1 MIEKFPQIVG
11 GYWAILCVVIVMVIG
26 WYILML
32 AKDGWETKNLKSV
45 FSGMAGWVLTIIF
58 GVVIAIPLIGW
69 MLNELLEIVPQHEA
83 VQLVQKSVTETAR
96 FTVDIVDGDNT
107 ITLPDVSPERS
118 RDPNIIIQ
126 KDGSSPQQNTPPQ
139 DGTDNDVYQEYLRNY
154 YNQNGT
160 PSQSINEPLG
170 GVHPGQQ
177 PGNQPQTTAPP
188 ITSSQSYT
196 IRRGDTLYKIARL
209 QTGDGEKWRIL
220 CDLNFGGNK
229 SQCDNLRVGQ
239 VIKLP

>member
-1 MIEKFPQIVG
+1 
-11 GYWAILCVVIVMVIG
+11 
-26 WYILML
+26 
-32 AKDGWETKNLKSV
+32 
-45 FSGMAGWVLTIIF
+45 
-58 GVVIAIPLIGW
+58 
-69 MLNELLEIVPQHEA
+69 
-83 VQLVQKSVTETAR
+83 VQKSVTETAR

-126 KDGSSPQQNTPPQ
+126 KDGSSLQQNTPPQSSPQQNTPPQ
-139 DGTDNDVYQEYLRNY
+139 NGTDNDVYQEYLRNY

-196 IRRGDTLYKIARL
+196 IRRGDTLYKIARS
-209 QTGDGEKWRIL
+209 QMGDGEKWRIL
-220 CDLNFGGNK
+220 CDLNFSGNK
-229 SQCDNLRVGQ
+229 SQCDNLLIGQ